1 MANNSDLK
9 DTNIADIQA
18 LPTPAE
24 YEQLIPLSENQRSLI
39 VSGRNAI
46 VDIISGQDNRLMI
59 VVGPCSIHDIKAGRE
74 YASKLKALSD
84 QIESRILILMR
95 VYFEK
100 PRTTIGWKGM
110 IYDPHL
116 NGSLD
121 IKEGLNRARQF
132 LSDVTDIGLLCAT
145 EFVDPITP
153 QYIADFISWAAI
165 GARTAESQTHRQ
177 MASGLSMP
185 VGMKNG
191 TGGSIQL
198 ASDAIVAA
206 NAKHGFLGVND
217 KGKASIV
224 VTTGNPNAHLILR
237 GGSNGPNYDA
247 VSVENAINILN
258 KSNVV
263 SKLVIDCSHANSKKQ
278 FDLQSTVFQDVVTQR
293 TSGNQNIVGA
303 MLESHLKEGNQ
314 TLHESKPDALTY
326 GISITDACLGWK
338 DTEETLLE
346 AYDKLA

>member
-1 MANNSDLK
+1 MSK
-9 DTNIADIQA
+9 
-18 LPTPAE
+18 
-24 YEQLIPLSENQRSLI
+24 
-39 VSGRNAI
+39 I
-46 VDIISGQDNRLMI
+46 VD
-59 VVGPCSIHDIKAGRE
+59 A
-74 YASKLKALSD
+74 
-84 QIESRILILMR
+84 
-95 VYFEK
+95 
-100 PRTTIGWKGM
+100 
-110 IYDPHL
+110 
-116 NGSLD
+116 
-121 IKEGLNRARQF
+121 
-132 LSDVTDIGLLCAT
+132 
-145 EFVDPITP
+145 
-153 QYIADFISWAAI
+153 
-165 GARTAESQTHRQ
+165 
-177 MASGLSMP
+177 
-185 VGMKNG
+185 MKNG

-247 VSVENAINILN
+247 ESVENAINILN

-278 FDLQSTVFQDVVTQR
+278 FDLQPAVFQDVVTQR